1 MQRELALDIKA
12 ARNLGVNRS
21 ILAENIRRLPSKA
34 LKNNILRYTFVPYTP
49 PKTSLRK
56 YNLATKKMREEG
68 AEVSIER
75 YYPFST
81 IKQIEAFYKRAR
93 LNLFFNFITPDF
105 TDLEPRE

>member
-1 MQRELALDIKA
+1 MQRELALNIKA

-21 ILAENIRRLPSKA
+21 ILAENIKRLPNKD
-34 LKNNILRYTFVPYTP
+34 LKNNILRYTFVPYRP
-49 PKTSLRK
+49 PKTSMRK
-56 YNLATKKMREEG
+56 YDEATRRMKQEG

-75 YYPFST
+75 YYPFTT
-81 IKQIEAFYKRAR
+81 IGNIENFYRRAR